1 MPDTYVEGVS
11 GEKLVFKF
19 GDGASPTEAFTEEC
33 TINTD
38 RSLSLTSDIAVSVR
52 ANCTDPSKPAKSKRR
67 VKATDISFTGAGTAS
82 AASALKLIQLQ
93 QAGAAFN
100 GKVIQDSGTPTHGF
114 TITGKWVVEN
124 ITLGGTRGEDQTFS
138 ISLAI
143 ADTDYTFAPS

>member
-38 RSLSLTSDIAVSVR
+38 RSIEFTSDIAVSQR

-67 VKATDISFTGAGTAS
+67 VKATDIRFTGAGTAS
-82 AASALKLIQLQ
+82 AASALKLIQLW
-93 QAGAAFN
+93 QAGASFN
-100 GKVIQDSGTPTHGF
+100 GKVIQDAGVALHGF
-114 TITGKWVVEN
+114 TITGKWVIEN
-124 ITLGGTRGEDQTFS
+124 ITLGGTRGDDQTFS
-138 ISLAI
+138 IALAI
-143 ADTDYTFAPS
+143 ADTDYTFTAS